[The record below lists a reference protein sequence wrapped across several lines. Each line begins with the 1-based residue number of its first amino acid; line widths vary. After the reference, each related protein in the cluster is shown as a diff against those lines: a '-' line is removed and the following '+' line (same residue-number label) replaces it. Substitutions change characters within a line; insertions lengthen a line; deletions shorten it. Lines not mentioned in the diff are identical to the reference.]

1 MFALEILVQHWSII
15 YLACVHPVI
24 YTLYSTKQHNSS
36 IHNVNKIIAILVPC
50 LHLEY
55 VVSEFNAS

>member
-15 YLACVHPVI
+15 YLACVHLVI
-24 YTLYSTKQHNSS
+24 YTFKDCYSTKQHNPS
-36 IHNVNKIIAILVPC
+36 IHNANKVIAILVPC

-55 VVSEFNAS
+55 VVS